1 MKFSRRALTLIVTLI
16 LVLNISI
23 MGSIP
28 TFAHE
33 AILNVNYDP
42 CEPKDG
48 TDDINEMWYALKG
61 NRSQFHIGHDVST
74 IRYYFAESD
83 PETGCT
89 WVPDGAPEAV
99 GEEIKNAYAN
109 SMKKWNSVFFYNYNS
124 DGTINKNR
132 LIEIVEVTTE
142 EECNL
147 IIYPS
152 TTLPNIAIVG
162 GIGGS
167 KETIELGEIQH
178 NHFAKWEMRV
188 RITSFY
194 DSTPLDSGDDDKINI
209 ARERVGAHEL
219 GHVLG
224 LRDIEAR
231 CGTTIPNQYHHQE
244 LLMGA
249 AHKMADRC
257 INITYKDLAGVA
269 ITRGFHTDD
278 DDDHQWLYMPIQGA
292 TDYKL
297 VCWICNG
304 VKYVDNLADYPYM
317 PYGCCEGDHD
327 LSDGNMRAVASY
339 GNQDYYKCR
348 YCRYVAPFSD
358 IVTQDYTKTYQ
369 SVSSHKVVNNVN
381 GLVYIFYESHAFIDN
396 QCVGCGF
403 LHTHTYNNCESIDRT
418 SHQRICECGASI
430 VESHT
435 RVHISCN
442 NNDYHLVRCACGYQS
457 NSPHVVN
464 PTSLKRAPCILCGE
478 MVTVGNN
485 TMQPWGQDDEESL
498 Y

>member
-48 TDDINEMWYALKG
+48 ADDINEMWYALKG
-61 NRSQFHIGHDVST
+61 NHSQFHIGHDVST

-89 WVPDGAPEAV
+89 WVPDGASEAV

-109 SMKKWNSVFFYNYNS
+109 SMKKWNNVFFYSYNS
-124 DGTINKNR
+124 DGTITKNR

-152 TTLPNIAIVG
+152 TTLLDCATADKISEAEE
-162 GIGGS
+162 
-167 KETIELGEIQH
+167 KEGLGNTEH

-278 DDDHQWLYMPIQGA
+278 DHQWLYMPRQGA

-304 VKYVDNLADYPYM
+304 VKYVDNLADYPCM
-317 PYGCCEGDHD
+317 PYDCCEGDHD
-327 LSDGNMRAVASY
+327 LSDGNMRVVASY

-348 YCRYVAPFSD
+348 YCRYVAPFSR
-358 IVTQDYTKTYQ
+358 IVTQDYTKMYHSDTL
-369 SVSSHKVVNNVN
+369 HKCVNNVD
-381 GLVYIFYESHAFIDN
+381 GLEYTFYEEHSWSYVYID
-396 QCVGCGF
+396 G
-403 LHTHTYNNCESIDRT
+403 T

-435 RVHISCN
+435 KVHIPCN

-464 PTSLKRAPCILCGE
+464 PTSLKRAPCILCGA
-478 MVTVGNN
+478 MVTIGNN
-485 TMQPWGQDDEESL
+485 TMQPWGNDCEESL

>member
-1 MKFSRRALTLIVTLI
+1 MKSSKRILILIVTL
-16 LVLNISI
+16 VLTLNFSFVA
-23 MGSIP
+23 SIP
-28 TFAHE
+28 ISAHDAVLE
-33 AILNVNYDP
+33 VDYDG
-42 CEPKDG
+42 CVGVDG
-48 TDDINEMWYALKG
+48 NDGIDEMWYALESSA
-61 NRSQFHIGHDVST
+61 NYHIGHDVRT

-83 PETGCT
+83 PETGFT
-89 WVPDGAPEAV
+89 WVPDGVSEAV
-99 GEEIKNAYAN
+99 SEEIKNAYAN
-109 SMKKWNSVFFYNYNS
+109 SMKKWNNVFFYSYNS
-124 DGTINKNR
+124 DGTITKNR

-152 TTLPNIAIVG
+152 TTLPNIATVG

-167 KETIELGEIQH
+167 KETIEPGEIQH
-178 NHFAKWEMRV
+178 NHYAQWEMTV
-188 RITSFY
+188 NINYFY
-194 DSTPLDSGDDDKINI
+194 DNSPLATSIDVDIDTVRD
-209 ARERVGAHEL
+209 RTGAHEI
-219 GHVLG
+219 GHILG
-224 LRDIEAR
+224 LRDIESY
-231 CGTTIPNQYHHQE
+231 CGTKTQSTYHHEE
-244 LLMGA
+244 LLMGCGTPIA
-249 AHKMADRC
+249 NRC
-257 INITYKDLAGVA
+257 SNITYKDIAGVA

-278 DDDHQWLYMPIQGA
+278 DHQWLYMPRQGA

-304 VKYVDNLADYPYM
+304 VKYVDSLADYPCM
-317 PYGCCEGDHD
+317 PYDCCEGDHD
-327 LSDGNMRAVASY
+327 LSDGNMRVVASY

-403 LHTHTYNNCESIDRT
+403 LHTHIYDDCVSLDGASHQKTCACGESIIEE
-418 SHQRICECGASI
+418 H
-430 VESHT
+430 VK
-435 RVHISCN
+435 VHVPCN
-442 NNDYHLVRCACGYQS
+442 NDSYHLVRCACGYQS
-457 NSPHVVN
+457 NSPHVVA
-464 PTSLKRAPCILCGE
+464 PTSVNRGPCLLCGQ
-478 MVTVGNN
+478 MVTIGNN